1 MRINTADAA
10 TCHSQKT
17 ALNFVTAGQ
26 IRAAE
31 TAIRQLD
38 GDHLIDKLGAEQPL
52 QHIEV
57 A

>member
-10 TCHSQKT
+10 TYHSQKT
-17 ALNFVTAGQ
+17 ALNFVTVG
-26 IRAAE
+26 
-31 TAIRQLD
+31 D
-38 GDHLIDKLGAEQPL
+38 GDHLIDKLGAEQPV

>member
-10 TCHSQKT
+10 TYHSQKT
-17 ALNFVTAGQ
+17 ALNFVTVGQ

-38 GDHLIDKLGAEQPL
+38 GDHLIDKLGAEQPV